1 VPVAPAAPPAAVD
14 LTRERPMSQS
24 APPNPQSPDDA
35 LPPVEPPSARFI
47 LQLFIVPG
55 LIVLIIV
62 MVWMMFSWLA
72 TKGQNPRETIA
83 KLKVPNAA
91 RWQHA
96 MELANVIRGG
106 SHSQFKRDPAAA
118 RDLAQ
123 ILQDEVETGS
133 SDEKSVLLRVFL
145 SRALGEFYVEE
156 GLDELFYAA
165 QSDRS
170 RDVRLA
176 AIEAIAVRIE
186 NARDSWRAARL
197 NDPQFISA
205 LLELSKDSQPTV
217 RSRAAMAMGAAGT
230 EPLIERLEEMADDAY
245 PDARYNAATALA
257 RHGNT
262 AAVPVLVEMLD
273 PAETAGLTIE
283 QDKSES
289 AQQEK
294 RILIL
299 VNALRATRLL
309 AERNPQAKLSP
320 LVEATGELAEAD
332 AHQQIRVIAR
342 DVHLF
347 LRNRPATAP

>member
-1 VPVAPAAPPAAVD
+1 
-14 LTRERPMSQS
+14 MSQS
-24 APPNPQSPDDA
+24 APPNPKLPDDS

-47 LQLFIVPG
+47 LQLFLVPG
-55 LIVLIIV
+55 LIVIIIV

-106 SHSQFKRDPAAA
+106 NHSQFKRDPRAAQE
-118 RDLAQ
+118 LAQ
-123 ILQDEVETGS
+123 ILEDEVETGS

-156 GLDELFYAA
+156 GLDELLYTA

-176 AIEAIAVRIE
+176 AIEAVAVRIE
-186 NARDSWRAARL
+186 NAGDSWRKMRL
-197 NDPQFISA
+197 NDPGFISA
-205 LLELSKDSQPTV
+205 LLKLSEDSQPTV

-230 EPLIERLEEMADDAY
+230 APLIERLEEMADDTY

-262 AAVPVLVEMLD
+262 AAMPVLVEMLD
-273 PAETAGLTIE
+273 PTEMAGLTIE

-289 AQQEK
+289 AQEEK

-299 VNALRATRLL
+299 VNAIRATRLL
-309 AERNPQAKLSP
+309 AERNPQADLTP
-320 LVEATGELAEAD
+320 LVQATGELAEAD
-332 AHQQIRVIAR
+332 VQQQIRAMAR
-342 DVHLF
+342 DAHLS
-347 LRNRPATAP
+347 LQNRPATAP